1 MSELNKSTQT
11 RDARLA
17 FIGITP
23 EHGDA
28 LAALWPSLE
37 GELTPLLDRFYEHL
51 AKYKELKPL
60 LGGPEKIATLKQAQ
74 ASHWER
80 LFAGDFGEDYF
91 ERAVT
96 IGNVHQRIGLE
107 PRWYVSAYAIVLGDL
122 LAIVRKSTKRKSID
136 VTVEAA
142 TKAVMLDM
150 ELAVSVYIEAGDRVL
165 QERLSSLADGLD
177 KDVAGAVETVVG
189 QVDDID
195 TASGELGQAATK
207 IEGASSSVASASE
220 EASASIGTVA
230 AASEELAT
238 SVQEVGR
245 QMSETHQAVQRVT
258 DEASHIG
265 EAMSGLSTEVQQIG
279 NIVDLIRDVADQT
292 NLLALNATI
301 EAARAGEAGKGF
313 AVVASEVKALA
324 SQTGKATQEISDQVT
339 RVQQQTAGASEGIT
353 RITNVI
359 SQLEEIAQQVEAA
372 IGEQGA
378 ATNEIAGS
386 VQQTATGT
394 KEVSGS
400 IANVAAEITAM
411 SAMATRLQEVSSG
424 LRGATTQLRDRVQ
437 TTVED
442 LRQGDQQTRQAS

>member
-1 MSELNKSTQT
+1 MSGQNKSTQT
-11 RDARLA
+11 REARLE
-17 FIGITP
+17 FIGLAP
-23 EHGDA
+23 EHGEA
-28 LAALWPSLE
+28 LEVLWPSLE
-37 GELTPLLDRFYEHL
+37 GELAPLLDRFYEHL
-51 AKYKELKPL
+51 LKYEELKPL
-60 LGGPEKIATLKQAQ
+60 LGGLDKVAALKAAQ

-80 LFAGDFGEDYF
+80 LFKGDFGVDYF

-96 IGNVHQRIGLE
+96 IGNAHQRINLE

-122 LAIVRKSTKRKSID
+122 LAIVRKATKRKSVD
-136 VTVEAA
+136 LTVEAV

-195 TASGELGQAATK
+195 TASGELGHAATK

-279 NIVDLIRDVADQT
+279 KIVDLIRDVADQT

-359 SQLEEIAQQVEAA
+359 SQLEEIAQQVESA

-442 LRQGDQQTRQAS
+442 LRQGDQETRQAS